1 MHHGLSKADIVSHTV
16 YSIRPSHK
24 IEGKKITQLGSN
36 WNNGTNAEPFYWNLN
51 NSVGNRNRNIS
62 GQLEY
67 AIKLVDYQP

>member
-1 MHHGLSKADIVSHTV
+1 MGEVFLI
-16 YSIRPSHK
+16 IRNESQKRFLIKVTH
-24 IEGKKITQLGSN
+24 ISGN
-36 WNNGTNAEPFYWNLN
+36 WNNSAKTGTFYWNLN